1 MDTIK
6 TVRDRLN
13 HVRSDLATAKQP
25 KMGKSHFDNQRIF
38 TLEQEVLSLREK
50 LDLLKEEL
58 NYEKRN
64 KQI

>member
-13 HVRSDLATAKQP
+13 HVKSDLATLKQP

-38 TLEQEVLSLREK
+38 TLEQEKKVLEEK
-50 LDLLKEEL
+50 LVELKNNL
-58 NYEKRN
+58 
-64 KQI
+64 